1 MAKETTSVFRNHWSC
16 YLILISP
23 RYPKPPN
30 SSGRMSKEQL
40 FPLFQQT
47 TTVILVT
54 IMFLISFVSF
64 FVSWFSW
71 ALFNKTI
78 GRGQHLLFHKQNK
91 TICYVSVHSMV
102 KSAYCFFLCYML
114 PCFSLYRQLAL
125 IYLEWIKWLVSHGN
139 KMTFSFGIKRSGTQV
154 LSGSYANST

>member
-23 RYPKPPN
+23 RYPKPP
-30 SSGRMSKEQL
+30 SSSARMSKEQL

-91 TICYVSVHSMV
+91 TICYVWVHSMA
-102 KSAYCFFLCYML
+102 KSAYCFFSLL
-114 PCFSLYRQLAL
+114 HASLFSLYRQLVL

-139 KMTFSFGIKRSGTQV
+139 KMTFSFGIKRSRTQV
-154 LSGSYANST
+154 PSG